1 MNIVERHLHHPHE
14 KHCDHHGDV
23 VFV

>member
-1 MNIVERHLHHPHE
+1 MNIVERHLHRPHE
-14 KHCDHHGDV
+14 KHCYHHGDV